1 MNTISFNSHSTLIF
15 ECIISLSLSLFF
27 FFRYKEERLEFRS
40 FASKFCSLSTVPVSP
55 KEQKELM
62 LFLTLWRK
70 AGKNSV
76 PGSRKAPV
84 TLQREKDQ
92 LPALHSPSP
101 VEMRLKSWCFCLRT
115 PASFSPSVGIFL
127 VCPREVTAVLQNR
140 WGVFQ
145 SLWLS
150 LRS

>member
-1 MNTISFNSHSTLIF
+1 M
-15 ECIISLSLSLFF
+15 
-27 FFRYKEERLEFRS
+27 
-40 FASKFCSLSTVPVSP
+40 
-55 KEQKELM
+55 
-62 LFLTLWRK
+62 
-70 AGKNSV
+70 

-92 LPALHSPSP
+92 LPALRSPSP
-101 VEMRLKSWCFCLRT
+101 GEMRPKSWCFCLCT
-115 PASFSPSVGIFL
+115 PASFSPSAGIFL
-127 VCPREVTAVLQNR
+127 VCPREVRTVLHNG